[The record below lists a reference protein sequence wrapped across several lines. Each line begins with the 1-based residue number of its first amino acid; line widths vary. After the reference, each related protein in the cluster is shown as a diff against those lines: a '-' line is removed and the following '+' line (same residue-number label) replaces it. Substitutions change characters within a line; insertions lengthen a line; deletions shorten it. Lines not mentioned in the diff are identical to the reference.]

1 MPDES
6 EEEEDA
12 CVYCC
17 LGLICLPFLPLLIPC
32 GLCYCVAKICGLGD
46 EEQENP
52 SSQPQL
58 VVNTLSIPD
67 PDNRSMT
74 ITQQTKSLMN
84 THDNRNAASVDEL
97 KTKGLEQFLSGNY
110 MEAIEEYN
118 KALSMYQLPKYLFE
132 YHPTYI

>member
-32 GLCYCVAKICGLGD
+32 GLCYCVAKICGFDD

-52 SSQPQL
+52 SSQPQI
-58 VVNTLSIPD
+58 VVNTMSIPD
-67 PDNRSMT
+67 LDNRPRE
-74 ITQQTKSLMN
+74 QVMN
-84 THDNRNAASVDEL
+84 MHDNRVEGL
-97 KTKGLEQFLSGNY
+97 KTKGLKQFLSGNY